1 MTEHVQHLMAATD
14 AETLVDQ
21 ILCARKLRTA
31 AFGPGLFS
39 DPAWDIVLTLYR
51 GQLRGEPVFTAQL
64 ADSASVAPGTIE
76 RWVDVLARQGLV
88 EVQPAVSEVEG
99 PVVALSA
106 QGSSAMRRWLAQWL
120 NCPCVPESDTRLSSL
135 LQRILDDAS
144 K

>member
-51 GQLRGEPVFTAQL
+51 GQLRGEGVLSSEL
-64 ADSASVAPGTIE
+64 ADSASVTLSTIA
-76 RWVDVLARQGLV
+76 RWVEVLARQGLV
-88 EVQPAVSEVEG
+88 EVQPAVSEVKG
-99 PVVALSA
+99 PIVELSA
-106 QGSSAMRRWLAQWL
+106 QGSAAMRRWLAQWL
-120 NCPCVPESDTRLSSL
+120 NCQCPPETETRVTSL
-135 LQRILDDAS
+135 LQRILNDTAG
-144 K
+144 